1 MAVQSFRRNGSR
13 NIRASSSISSLRI
26 EQTHHVPTPTSY
38 VPLAAGTDVPPKAD
52 RMSNATVSSP
62 EPAAA
67 VEATKETVAQQA
79 ASAAATVVPPA
90 PVKAPAVVP
99 PGACVGGV

>member
-1 MAVQSFRRNGSR
+1 
-13 NIRASSSISSLRI
+13 
-26 EQTHHVPTPTSY
+26 
-38 VPLAAGTDVPPKAD
+38 
-52 RMSNATVSSP
+52 MSNATVSSP

-90 PVKAPAVVP
+90 PVKAPAVVL
-99 PGACVGGV
+99 PGACVGWSMKGWTGGWGSACLL